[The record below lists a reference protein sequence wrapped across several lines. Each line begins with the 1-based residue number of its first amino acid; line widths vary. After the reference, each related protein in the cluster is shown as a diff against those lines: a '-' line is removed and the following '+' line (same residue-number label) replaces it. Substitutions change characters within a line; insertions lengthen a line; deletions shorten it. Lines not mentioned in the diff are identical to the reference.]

1 MKIFR
6 YLEDSGLLIKQ
17 KGEVLNMLLCALVAT
32 LLENLLTPKWVMA
45 KIHAQ
50 GIMIIIIIIII
61 IIKEYWK
68 SND

>member
-6 YLEDSGLLIKQ
+6 YLEDSRLLIKQ
-17 KGEVLNMLLCALVAT
+17 KGEVLNMLLGALVAT
-32 LLENLLTPKWVMA
+32 LLENLLTRKWVMA

-50 GIMIIIIIIII
+50 GIIIVII

>member
-1 MKIFR
+1 MKFFR

-17 KGEVLNMLLCALVAT
+17 KGEVLNMLLGALVAT
-32 LLENLLTPKWVMA
+32 LLENLLTRKWVMA

-50 GIMIIIIIIII
+50 GIIIIIIII

-68 SND
+68 QWLG

>member
-32 LLENLLTPKWVMA
+32 LLENLLTPK
-45 KIHAQ
+45 
-50 GIMIIIIIIII
+50 
-61 IIKEYWK
+61 
-68 SND
+68 